1 MESFGLT
8 ERQLEM
14 VKAFEDHVRGR
25 VLKSNENPQLQ
36 ALLMWAV
43 HYGSLVQLQ
52 QILAAG
58 ANPNFDLPTQTMLGA
73 ALHWRGEKDGPD
85 VFRELVRAGA
95 DPTRHSENK
104 SLMWTASQ
112 HGNKQWAI
120 EILLDVIPRR
130 KLAPDDLTTALLNT
144 AHDPTLVKRLL
155 NAGAD
160 VNRRGRAA
168 NAFLPGAPISPLMAA
183 AFYGNPDCVQLLL
196 TAGADVNL
204 KDAEGHAA
212 LDYALFDAKRCRRV
226 ISLLQKAGGVSAKS
240 FPRDPGEA
248 TRGFAAAAK
257 KPEFKEAV
265 ARIRKLTG
273 IKPAPLVGAEAK
285 IPGGY
290 GFLFGE
296 NAGKKLIEGSPA
308 GFVARGDRARQLVE
322 KHQPELLAQGFYLF
336 HSRDLLDRNG
346 PVVALLPTGDVY
358 RVITVLETNG
368 MNSTEEL
375 IAWLRE
381 LEKKQPFSITGIGF
395 DFLEGQF
402 TTSIKDPAA
411 LAKRINAICPEGIGG
426 AQDEA
431 RQIEQL
437 RKTGRLYLWWD

>member
-8 ERQLEM
+8 ENELAL

-25 VLKSNENPQLQ
+25 VLKSSQNPRLQ

-52 QILAAG
+52 QILAGG
-58 ANPNFDLPTQTMLGA
+58 ANPNFDLPNQTMLGE

-95 DPTRHSENK
+95 DPTRHSGNK

-112 HGNKQWAI
+112 HGNRQWAI
-120 EILLDVIPRR
+120 EVLLDVVPKG
-130 KLAPDDLTTALLNT
+130 KLAPDDLTTALVNT
-144 AHDPTLVKRLL
+144 AHDATLVKRLL
-155 NAGAD
+155 DAGAD

-183 AFYGNPDCVQLLL
+183 AFYGNPECVQLLL
-196 TAGADVNL
+196 AAGADVNL

-212 LDYALFDAKRCRRV
+212 LDYARFDARRCRKV
-226 ISLLQKAGGVSAKS
+226 IALLEKAGGASAKS
-240 FPRDPGEA
+240 FPDPRAA

-257 KPEFKEAV
+257 TPAYQAAV
-265 ARIRKLTG
+265 ARIRELTG
-273 IKPAPLVGAEAK
+273 IKPAPLVGAEAR

-290 GFLFGE
+290 GFRFNE
-296 NAGKKLIEGSPA
+296 SAGKKLVA
-308 GFVARGDRARQLVE
+308 GRHAEFAAHGDRARQFVE
-322 KHQPELLAQGFYLF
+322 QHQAGILAQGFYLF
-336 HSRDLLDRNG
+336 HSRDLVRKNG

-368 MNSTEEL
+368 ANSTEEL
-375 IAWLRE
+375 VAWLRQ
-381 LEKKQPFSITGIGF
+381 LEKKQPFVITGIGF
-395 DFLEGQF
+395 DFLEGRF
-402 TTSIKDPAA
+402 TTPIKDPAA
-411 LAKRINAICPEGIGG
+411 LAQRINAICPEGIGG
-426 AQDEA
+426 APDEA